1 MRDHLDLDPEPQRA
15 LDRFPLKS
23 WRDIDL
29 EDGAPAGAISG
40 RAVTHAPHG
49 VAPGDTLGHDGTDP
63 DDDEE
68 RRG

>member
-1 MRDHLDLDPEPQRA
+1 MRDHPDPAQEPQQA
-15 LDRFPLKS
+15 PDRVPPKS

-40 RAVTHAPHG
+40 RAVTHAPYG
-49 VAPGDTLGHDGTDP
+49 VAPGDTLGHGGTDP
-63 DDDEE
+63 DDEE